1 MLQSR
6 WTSGTHPTFIKIPQ
20 SVCHPLSKPTEGPCF
35 PGQVF
40 NTQWCSCHQS
50 GDSVKSHSVRN
61 CRKKDPTSP
70 SLRAQVLKN
79 LDPDTPPKPWECSL
93 LLQEF
98 QVNAILGE
106 KKVNKIKVLSWQS
119 TFCVGTLQA
128 VLGKPSKLSHTVILV
143 PIQGRKWIRGETHD
157 FAKCS
162 ITKSEFLLRFD
173 MALASRAEASEYF
186 IKFNVRGCFHF

>member
-1 MLQSR
+1 MNLINVEYDHWHQCR
-6 WTSGTHPTFIKIPQ
+6 FPTNTPEVNAGIWLCSKADEHQGPTPPSLKFHNLSAIL
-20 SVCHPLSKPTEGPCF
+20 LSKPTEGPCF

-40 NTQWCSCHQS
+40 ITQWCSCHQS
-50 GDSVKSHSVRN
+50 GDSVKCHSVRN

-106 KKVNKIKVLSWQS
+106 KKVNKVKALSWQS
-119 TFCVGTLQA
+119 TFCVGTL
-128 VLGKPSKLSHTVILV
+128 
-143 PIQGRKWIRGETHD
+143 
-157 FAKCS
+157 
-162 ITKSEFLLRFD
+162 
-173 MALASRAEASEYF
+173 
-186 IKFNVRGCFHF
+186 